1 MSDMTQPIMTCDWC
15 GKDFPADPRAC
26 LEAGFEAGFEAELPD
41 DEGEEWKREPIEY
54 PIQVTPGERSEM
66 KLHMGLDDAQLDEL
80 LATGK
85 VEGLGSIV
93 CVECQDEATEASDG
107 EDSN

>member
-1 MSDMTQPIMTCDWC
+1 MTQPTMTCDWC

-26 LEAGFEAGFEAELPD
+26 LEAGFEAELPD
-41 DEGEEWKREPIEY
+41 DDGDEWKREPIEY
-54 PIQVTPGERSEM
+54 PIQVTPEERSEM
-66 KLHMGLDDAQLDEL
+66 KRHMGLNDAQLEEL

-93 CVECQDEATEASDG
+93 CVECRDEALEASEA